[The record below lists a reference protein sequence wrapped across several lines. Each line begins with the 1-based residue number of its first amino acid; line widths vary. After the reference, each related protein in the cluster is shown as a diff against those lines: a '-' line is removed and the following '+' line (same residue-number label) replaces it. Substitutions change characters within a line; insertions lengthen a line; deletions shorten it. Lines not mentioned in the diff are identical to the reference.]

1 MLMIT
6 LYAKH
11 KKRHR
16 FIEQSLDSVGEGEGG
31 MFQENTLLLITKS
44 LVAQSFSCQ
53 LSGNKTAHLQ
63 TVWVKTTVI
72 LLSFSLLGSTGKFIC
87 CSAAIGWGWNHLKY
101 PDDSHI
107 CHLGRAAGRLSCL
120 GTSRQTG
127 LAPQIV
133 PGPLPFYMEPPRAL
147 LHWGAGFLMWR
158 PRTPQSRSCQCLSL
172 GSELARGHFFCVH
185 WL

>member
-6 LYAKH
+6 LYAKQ

-16 FIEQSLDSVGEGEGG
+16 FIEQSLDSVGECEGG

-107 CHLGRAAGRLSCL
+107 CHLGRGSWKTELPWDLKADR
-120 GTSRQTG
+120 
-127 LAPQIV
+127 
-133 PGPLPFYMEPPRAL
+133 PGSSDSPGASSFLHGASTCPP
-147 LHWGAGFLMWR
+147 
-158 PRTPQSRSCQCLSL
+158 PL
-172 GSELARGHFFCVH
+172 GSWISYVTAQDSSK
-185 WL
+185 